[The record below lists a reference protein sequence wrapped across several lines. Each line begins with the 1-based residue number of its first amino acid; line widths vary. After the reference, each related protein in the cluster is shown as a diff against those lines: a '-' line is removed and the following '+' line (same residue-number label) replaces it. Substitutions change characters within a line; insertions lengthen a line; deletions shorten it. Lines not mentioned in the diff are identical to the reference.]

1 MLQKAVTSAATFYAS
16 VSCTGDGTDDVLG
29 KISIIAARLD

>member
-1 MLQKAVTSAATFYAS
+1 VVRGGRSPAGVAAR
-16 VSCTGDGTDDVLG
+16 CTGDGTDDELG